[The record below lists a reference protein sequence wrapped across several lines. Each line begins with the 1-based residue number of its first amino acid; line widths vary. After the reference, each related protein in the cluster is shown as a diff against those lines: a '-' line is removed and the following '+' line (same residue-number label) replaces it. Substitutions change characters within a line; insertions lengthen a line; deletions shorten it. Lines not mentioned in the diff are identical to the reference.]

1 MASHATNPQA
11 ADPPRATGSSHDRI
25 LQAAK
30 NLFAT
35 RGYENT
41 STVAIARAAGTSES
55 QLMKHFGNK
64 EGLLEAIF
72 DRGWVAIAENLRTI
86 QGAPSPEH
94 KLRVLLDAT
103 LTGLENDPELKQLML
118 LEGRRIRKEGHMV
131 MMTSGFLDFVRLADS
146 ILAEMANAGRLRP
159 EVHREAL
166 RSALIGMFEGM
177 LRDRLLAERSGF
189 PAKYTSA
196 DMRRIFDLMVSAVA
210 PTSR

>member
-1 MASHATNPQA
+1 MASRVNSPAFDSSRTTA
-11 ADPPRATGSSHDRI
+11 SSHDRI

-30 NLFAT
+30 NLFAS

-72 DRGWVAIAENLRTI
+72 DRGWVAIAENLRTV

-131 MMTSGFLDFVRLADS
+131 MMTSGFLDFVRLADT

-159 EVHREAL
+159 EINREAL

-210 PTSR
+210 PASR